1 MPGRWRLSC
10 VSRQQLARLALAWLG
25 LKFGLYL
32 VCSKPTQCL
41 GRFGFGFQGA
51 SEAWL
56 PKDWGPQPAA
66 GTMNCSTEMPTQ
78 VSKAAGPVA
87 AQTCLEQLLWLQS
100 LLSCKQQQLL

>member
-1 MPGRWRLSC
+1 M
-10 VSRQQLARLALAWLG
+10 SREQLARLALAWLG
-25 LKFGLYL
+25 LRFGLYL
-32 VCSKPTQCL
+32 VCSKPIQCL
-41 GRFGFGFQGA
+41 GRFGVGFQRA

-56 PKDWGPQPAA
+56 PKRWGPQLAA
-66 GTMNCSTEMPTQ
+66 GSMNCSTELPAQ